1 MKKPTLTGLTKEQTD
16 YVNYLESWIEN
27 FKLSNISKLITAC
40 DTVSGIIADDVIML
54 SKNQNYEEIDNKLQM
69 LGSKKNKIYEQYLS
83 LVKELKHFKTIDDLL
98 ADIKPKFESGNIK
111 EIKEEVKAR
120 KSNIQDFVL
129 KKDD

>member
-1 MKKPTLTGLTKEQTD
+1 M
-16 YVNYLESWIEN
+16 
-27 FKLSNISKLITAC
+27 AC
-40 DTVSGIIADDVIML
+40 DKISGIIADDVIML
-54 SKNQNYEEIDNKLQM
+54 SKNQNDEEIDNKLQM